1 MPNKKGG
8 KKFKKNKKQV
18 FENKMIYKDSKEN
31 EIYGKVTRK
40 LGNGRFTIN
49 CFDGKERLGVVAGS
63 LRKKLWI
70 NNDDIVIVSLW
81 EFTTNCDKCSIVHKY
96 DIDESRQLQKEGEFS
111 DSIKLDEENEFN
123 DDNFQFDY
131 GTDDEEGTKEVVIKE
146 EEEDKSMEDIWGKQC
161 EGKLPYRHQE
171 GINIIDIDDI

>member
-31 EIYGKVTRK
+31 EIYGRVTRK

-81 EFTTNCDKCSIVHKY
+81 EFTTNSDKCSIVHKY
-96 DIDESRQLQKEGEFS
+96 ELDQVKKLIQENEIPEMNDLEMFNVEDNDYIPFDISNIDDNS
-111 DSIKLDEENEFN
+111 DDDDNNELNEDNNNNNDYINDISEEIDLDE
-123 DDNFQFDY
+123 
-131 GTDDEEGTKEVVIKE
+131 I
-146 EEEDKSMEDIWGKQC
+146 
-161 EGKLPYRHQE
+161 
-171 GINIIDIDDI
+171 